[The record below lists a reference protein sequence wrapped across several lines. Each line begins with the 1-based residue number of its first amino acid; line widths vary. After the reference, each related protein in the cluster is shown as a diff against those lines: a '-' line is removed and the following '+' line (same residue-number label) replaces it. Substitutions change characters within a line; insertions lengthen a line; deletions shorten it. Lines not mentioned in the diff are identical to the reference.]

1 MFVFVRN
8 TTQILCVQY
17 ITKKNAPAQQARF
30 FKLLNNT
37 LCERFTQNDMT
48 LCNFMFDKLSA
59 FNLLLCR
66 QVSKNRANTY
76 F

>member
-37 LCERFTQNDMT
+37 LCERFTQNDSCTKVSLT
-48 LCNFMFDKLSA
+48 LCNFMFDKVNDTFVQLY
-59 FNLLLCR
+59 
-66 QVSKNRANTY
+66 V
-76 F
+76 